1 MPDVDVL
8 GIVHLVRDDWT
19 TWTAPVP
26 ASQHERLYTLVGDWF
41 RAANRHRVLRTVCA
55 QAYLDASEPLPE
67 GYAHLAVN
75 MHVLWD
81 EHASDPAVLAAALP
95 KPEALDGWLESL
107 TQRVREDPK
116 LWERGTV
123 RMEALKKDAAE
134 VRAVALWVL
143 KEYGAY
149 ERAGK

>member
-1 MPDVDVL
+1 
-8 GIVHLVRDDWT
+8 
-19 TWTAPVP
+19 
-26 ASQHERLYTLVGDWF
+26 
-41 RAANRHRVLRTVCA
+41 VCA

-67 GYAHLAVN
+67 GFAHLAVN
-75 MHVLWD
+75 VHLLWD
-81 EHASDPAVLAAALP
+81 EHASDPVRLAEALP
-95 KPEALDGWLESL
+95 KPEALDAWLEAL
-107 TQRVREDPK
+107 TQRVRDDPK

-149 ERAGK
+149 DRAGK

>member
-1 MPDVDVL
+1 L
-8 GIVHLVRDDWT
+8 
-19 TWTAPVP
+19 
-26 ASQHERLYTLVGDWF
+26 
-41 RAANRHRVLRTVCA
+41 
-55 QAYLDASEPLPE
+55 
-67 GYAHLAVN
+67 
-75 MHVLWD
+75 
-81 EHASDPAVLAAALP
+81 LAAALP